1 MKDLITYKKTLKK
14 VLYKLKSFDLD
25 TLDSDYKQLKIVF
38 DIAYSF
44 DIFNLNDIE
53 TDKIDLYKFELFK
66 HLTKISGALSFL
78 AIQILAANAI
88 MKNNQF
94 KYKEKYLQK
103 KSGIAI
109 NHLRAPIT
117 LVSAKKITNGFALNG
132 TLTWVSGYKIFDTLL
147 IGFHCDGCEY
157 EVITKFKKQE
167 GFIIG
172 KADKTFVGNSLHTVT
187 IKLNDFFVKEKN
199 IISSKPI
206 GNYTKAK
213 SVSKTVHLCLYALGN
228 TSLLYTEDKEFKK
241 NARYKLDKLRDEFL
255 SSFDPIKM
263 DFLRV
268 KLFDLVQS
276 TITTAI
282 ILQGGKSILSSGN
295 LQRLYR
301 ELIMFNANGLNHDL
315 KEISKT
321 NFLR

>member
-1 MKDLITYKKTLKK
+1 MKDLTTYKKTLKK
-14 VLYKLKSFDLD
+14 VLNKLKSFNLD
-25 TLDSDYKQLKIVF
+25 NLDSDYKQLKIVF

-53 TDKIDLYKFELFK
+53 TEKIDLYKFELFK
-66 HLTKISGALSFL
+66 HLTQVSGALSFL

-94 KYKEKYLQK
+94 KYSKKYIQK

-117 LVSAKKITNGFALNG
+117 LVSAAKTSNGFALNG
-132 TLTWVSGYKIFDTLL
+132 TLTWASGYKIFDTLL
-147 IGFHCDGCEY
+147 IGFHCNGCEY
-157 EVITKFKKQE
+157 EVIAKFKKQV
-167 GFIIG
+167 GFKIG
-172 KADKTFVGNSLHTVT
+172 KADKTFVGNSLHTVN
-187 IKLNDFFVKEKN
+187 IELDDFFVEDKY

-206 GNYTKAK
+206 GNYSKAK

-228 TSLLYTEDKEFKK
+228 TALLYTDDLEFKQD
-241 NARYKLDKLRDEFL
+241 ARKKLDKLRDKFL
-255 SSFDPIKM
+255 KSTDPVKM

-268 KLFDLVQS
+268 ELFELVHQI
-276 TITTAI
+276 ITTTI
-282 ILQGGKSILSSGN
+282 ILQGGKSILSSGQ

-301 ELIMFNANGLNHDL
+301 ELIMFNANGLNNDL
-315 KEISKT
+315 KKISKS